1 MQVFSVQMTHG
12 ADSNT
17 WTKHD
22 LSDVSLILPFQF
34 PSQCCVCYVMSHP
47 TLAWP
52 HRRWVMSESALS
64 WLHRKAFVR
73 FLFHWTIFRM
83 RQEALSLSDLRG
95 NGRSHVSLQLPPLK
109 YSVHNRKMSKDNQEC
124 ALLSCQPS
132 VFSGCFLFFR
142 VVDIFFFVFQTG
154 MQIFNWCPFV
164 F

>member
-1 MQVFSVQMTHG
+1 MFLRQSIHLCMQVFSVQMTHG

-83 RQEALSLSDLRG
+83 RQEALSLSLISEEMEGLTCRCNCHLWNTVCTIG
-95 NGRSHVSLQLPPLK
+95 KCLKITKSVLYFHVNHQ
-109 YSVHNRKMSKDNQEC
+109 C
-124 ALLSCQPS
+124 
-132 VFSGCFLFFR
+132 FR
-142 VVDIFFFVFQTG
+142 VVFYFSE
-154 MQIFNWCPFV
+154 
-164 F
+164 